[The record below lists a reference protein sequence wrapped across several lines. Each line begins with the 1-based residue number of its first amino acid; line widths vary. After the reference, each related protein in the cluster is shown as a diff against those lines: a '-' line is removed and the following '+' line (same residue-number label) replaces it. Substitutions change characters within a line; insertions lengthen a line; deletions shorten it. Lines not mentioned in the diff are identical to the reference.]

1 MQTEYDIVIAG
12 GGMVGASLACAL
24 ANKPFRIALIEA
36 VSPSTDQQPSYDE
49 RSLALSLSSQRIFQA
64 LGVWQQVEANANP
77 IRRVHVSDRGHFG
90 KLRMDAASMG
100 IETLGHVV
108 IARALGAV
116 LMAQLEQISNLD
128 VICPARVT
136 QLRQHTGKITLSLS
150 AAETAAEM
158 DCKLLVVADGTRSG
172 IRDQL
177 GIKTVVT
184 DYQQTAI
191 VSNVTAELPHA
202 DTAYERFTEFG
213 PLALLPLKQNRCAVV
228 LTVATDE
235 AEHYLQMDDDRF
247 LQEIQNRLGRRLG
260 RLSKA
265 GIRSSYPML
274 QLQTEQQVAGR
285 AVLLGNSAHTIHP
298 NGAQGFNLCL
308 RDVAGLAEQL
318 VEGQKMGIDPGSK
331 ALLNTYL
338 ASRLNDQ
345 KRVSRLSHGMTKW
358 FYNKQI
364 TKTAIRNTA
373 LTLMDLFPPAKVDM
387 MRRGMGIWGRQPALV
402 RGLEI

>member
-24 ANKPFRIALIEA
+24 ANKPFRVALIEA

-64 LGVWQQVEANANP
+64 LGIWRQVEANANP

-100 IETLGHVV
+100 VESLGHVV
-108 IARALGAV
+108 IARELGSV

-128 VICPARVT
+128 IICPGRVT
-136 QLRQHTGKITLSLS
+136 QLQQHAGKITLSLS
-150 AAETAAEM
+150 AAETTTEM

-177 GIKTVVT
+177 DIKTTVT
-184 DYQQTAI
+184 NYRQTAI
-191 VSNVTAELPHA
+191 ISNVTAQLPHL

-213 PLALLPLKQNRCAVV
+213 PLALLPLNQNRCAVV
-228 LTVATDE
+228 LTVAMDE
-235 AEHYLQMDDDRF
+235 AEHYLQMDDERF

-274 QLQTEQQVAGR
+274 QLQAEQQVAGR

-318 VEGQKMGIDPGSK
+318 IEGQKMGIDPGGST
-331 ALLNTYL
+331 LLNTYL
-338 ASRLNDQ
+338 VSRLDDQ
-345 KRVSRLSHGMTKW
+345 KRVSRLSHGMTEW

-364 TKTAIRNTA
+364 TKTAIRNAA
-373 LTLMDLFPPAKVDM
+373 LTLMDLFPPAKADM
-387 MRRGMGIWGRQPALV
+387 MCKGMGIWGRQPALV